1 MRCTITI
8 FFLAISFSTLADD
21 LTIPNTFQ
29 SGTPARAAEV
39 NDNFTAVES
48 SVDDN
53 AADIVANTMQIN
65 ANAASITAVVNASGV
80 PVYAQGIQIGR
91 FLSGFGDHIYL
102 TNDQG
107 FIIPL
112 TNVSTPSPYVRVLNL
127 FYTEQDCGG
136 AVYTSIGTFDPWVLT
151 LGVIFA
157 PPGSIPATELYY
169 SARGSVREQNVV
181 YQSENTGGNCS
192 NLSVAATASL
202 FRVFPNDV
210 GVTGVSNSSVA
221 GPLKIGTP

>member
-112 TNVSTPSPYVRVLNL
+112 TNVSTPSPYVR
-127 FYTEQDCGG
+127 
-136 AVYTSIGTFDPWVLT
+136 A
-151 LGVIFA
+151 
-157 PPGSIPATELYY
+157 
-169 SARGSVREQNVV
+169 
-181 YQSENTGGNCS
+181 
-192 NLSVAATASL
+192 
-202 FRVFPNDV
+202 
-210 GVTGVSNSSVA
+210 
-221 GPLKIGTP
+221 